1 MAKSLLNLLVQI
13 SNVCQ
18 KSEFQIKFEK
28 VLFLEFGPAQV
39 FSPAARA
46 LAFGRPAPPPL
57 LLGLAPL
64 PARPSPSLSDVQP
77 PRSPS
82 NPIKGCLGIRSS
94 PVPPSPLSTPRASL
108 SRALLHSYL
117 RRCHAAAFRAPV
129 SLESGPPCFPLPPMP
144 LGRSS
149 RASERAEAELRR
161 ARTRGNGHQSMVDQ
175 AGVVH
180 RSVDL
185 VHGFFFNK
193 IIPRK
198 SHFPALCT

>member
-39 FSPAARA
+39 FSPAA
-46 LAFGRPAPPPL
+46 GPWPSVGPHPPPPL

-117 RRCHAAAFRAPV
+117 CRCHATAFRAPV

-149 RASERAEAELRR
+149 RASERAEAELR
-161 ARTRGNGHQSMVDQ
+161 
-175 AGVVH
+175 
-180 RSVDL
+180 
-185 VHGFFFNK
+185 
-193 IIPRK
+193 
-198 SHFPALCT
+198 